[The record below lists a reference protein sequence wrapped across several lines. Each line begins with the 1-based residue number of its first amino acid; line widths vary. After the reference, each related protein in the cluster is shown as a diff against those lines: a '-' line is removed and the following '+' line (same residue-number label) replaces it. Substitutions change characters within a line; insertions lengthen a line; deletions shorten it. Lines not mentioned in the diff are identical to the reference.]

1 MATGR
6 TGRTVEAKVG
16 DWLAAYTAVREE
28 LTMPE
33 MRTMLVTLQTDEAMR
48 DLPLYIQLARLV
60 SANDRAA
67 ATVAALITQT
77 GVKPVAVDYGDD
89 A

>member
-1 MATGR
+1 MTRGR
-6 TGRTVEAKVG
+6 SVADKVS
-16 DWLAAYTAVREE
+16 DWKQAFDAIQPE
-28 LTMPE
+28 LTSDL
-33 MRTMLVTLQTDEAMR
+33 MRQLLLTLQSDEQMR
-48 DLPLYIQLARLV
+48 DLPLYMQLARLV

-77 GVKPVAVDYGDD
+77 GVKPVSFDFGDD

>member
-1 MATGR
+1 MPR
-6 TGRTVEAKVG
+6 SEREQVEAK
-16 DWLAAYTAVREE
+16 LANWNQAFMQISESLTQPAMRE
-28 LTMPE
+28 
-33 MRTMLVTLQTDEAMR
+33 MLATLQSNEQMR

-67 ATVAALITQT
+67 ATVAALITAT
-77 GVKPVAVDYGDD
+77 GIKPVAFDYGDD